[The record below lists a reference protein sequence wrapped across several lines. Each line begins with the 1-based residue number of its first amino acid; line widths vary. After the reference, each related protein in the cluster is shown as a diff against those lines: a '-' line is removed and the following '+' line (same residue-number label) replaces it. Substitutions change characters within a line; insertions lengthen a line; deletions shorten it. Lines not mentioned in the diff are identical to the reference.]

1 MVHSF
6 TAPQVSD
13 TVTMCS
19 VNTDANI
26 VPSVPRRPLPTRS
39 RAASMR
45 GRPAISPCARSTL
58 PIASPCQNSSYAHIV
73 RKRGDHR
80 IVVGAGHEQVT
91 QVAHGVVLDVVH
103 VPQAPQRIVGQ
114 RIATEVVVVDVG
126 IVEGGDGC
134 DVAVDVEVHVRV
146 FVGRDVPVWSDDRSI
161 LFRSRFASDAPTA
174 AIIGV
179 RDRALP
185 RCLARDDRRRAARS
199 R

>member
-6 TAPQVSD
+6 TAPHVSD

-19 VNTDANI
+19 VSTDANI
-26 VPSVPRRPLPTRS
+26 VPSVPSRPLPTRS

-73 RKRGDHR
+73 RKRGDDG
-80 IVVGAGHEQVT
+80 IVVGAGHEQVA

-103 VPQAPQRIVGQ
+103 VAQAAQCIVGQ
-114 RIATEVVVVDVG
+114 RVATEVVVVDVG

-134 DVAVDVEVHVRV
+134 DVAVDVEVH
-146 FVGRDVPVWSDDRSI
+146 G
-161 LFRSRFASDAPTA
+161 
-174 AIIGV
+174 G
-179 RDRALP
+179 
-185 RCLARDDRRRAARS
+185 
-199 R
+199 